1 MKSTMSNLQF
11 TIAAMLLACCLFTA
25 CEKTPEVEGTG
36 TVTPVVDPT
45 DPDQPAGDVIT
56 ISAERIGELSYRFT
70 ADRRSVTTS
79 STVKWSIKDPDKT
92 QSTFTT
98 DQRTIEHTF
107 NKAGQARIHVVFYND
122 DNNGGLIQVGHK
134 IIYIIVE

>member
-1 MKSTMSNLQF
+1 MAKYLKL
-11 TIAAMLLACCLFTA
+11 IICMLAVVALCA
-25 CEKTPEVEGTG
+25 CEKTPEVGGTG

-45 DPDQPAGDVIT
+45 NTDEPADDMIT

-107 NKAGQARIHVVFYND
+107 NKAGQARIKVIFYND